1 MALRTRNLV
10 HLSQYSDKSV
20 KLPNKNCGVT
30 QKRAE
35 RNLQEVYHF
44 IADSDHN
51 DLKCTCKSQWPER
64 CRYKAHHGETAW
76 RRQLHGALFAYHSMA
91 TVLGYVSFC
100 GLYDGVTCY
109 LWTLCWVACHSM
121 VTMLGYMPFHGLYAR
136 FTCYSMV
143 SMIGYMLLESLY
155 ARLLVT
161 LWPLCWG
168 YMFFHGL
175 YAGVACYSMVS
186 LWSSVKMPT
195 DDAPQ
200 WLIVYSKAQ

>member
-1 MALRTRNLV
+1 MVLCLHIT
-10 HLSQYSDKSV
+10 
-20 KLPNKNCGVT
+20 P
-30 QKRAE
+30 
-35 RNLQEVYHF
+35 
-44 IADSDHN
+44 
-51 DLKCTCKSQWPER
+51 WPL
-64 CRYKAHHGETAW
+64 CW
-76 RRQLHGALFAYHSMA
+76 
-91 TVLGYVSFC
+91 VSFC

-121 VTMLGYMPFHGLYAR
+121 VTMLGYMSFHGLYAR

-155 ARLLVT
+155 ARLHVT

-200 WLIVYSKAQ
+200 WLIVWFILKHNEMLKVQSDNTLRMKLRLSQKSIRNGINFEAYLIFDSYFTHIFIFHET